1 MKLFY
6 RTLGG
11 GEPLFILHGLF
22 GSSENWM
29 THARHWAKQYKVIL
43 PDMRNHGQSP
53 HSDVMDYPS
62 MASDICELADDLGL
76 HTFFL
81 LGHSMGGKVG
91 MTIADTCRGL
101 VRKLVVADIAPKQY
115 PVHHKWILDGL
126 MSIDP
131 ATLKS
136 RKEADEILEKY
147 VSQPAIRQFLLKN
160 LRRDHDGRFS
170 WKLNLKVI
178 FKSIEK
184 VGAATLP
191 SEKITIPALFI
202 RGINSDYITDEDI
215 LMIRK
220 YFSDSRVESIGNAG
234 HWLHAEQP
242 VIFMK
247 LVEDFLA
254 EGASQLKAQQ

>member
-6 RTLGG
+6 RTLGE

-29 THARHWAKQYKVIL
+29 THARYWAQRYKVIL

-62 MASDICELADDLGL
+62 MAADICELADDLGIS
-76 HTFFL
+76 TFYL

-101 VRKLVVADIAPKQY
+101 IRKLIVADIAPRQY

-136 RKEADEILEKY
+136 RKDADDKLSKY
-147 VSQPAIRQFLLKN
+147 VPQPAIRQFLLKN
-160 LRRDHDGRFS
+160 LRRDHDGHFT

-178 FKSIEK
+178 YESIEK
-184 VGAATLP
+184 IGAATLP
-191 SEKITIPALFI
+191 SEKITIPTLFI
-202 RGINSDYITDEDI
+202 RGINSDYITDDDI
-215 LMIRK
+215 LMIRN

-242 VIFMK
+242 EIFMK
-247 LVEDFLA
+247 LVEDFLS
-254 EGASQLKAQQ
+254 G